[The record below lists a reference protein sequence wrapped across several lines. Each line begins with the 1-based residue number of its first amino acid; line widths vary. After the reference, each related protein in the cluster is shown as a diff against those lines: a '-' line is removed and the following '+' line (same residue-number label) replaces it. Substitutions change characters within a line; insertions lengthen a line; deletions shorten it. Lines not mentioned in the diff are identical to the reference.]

1 MKKIIPFV
9 LYLIFIGAITFLVS
23 GFGIAERTL
32 DFLRNTEV
40 NENIKS
46 DVLIKA
52 LIGNY
57 NGQKRVYILK
67 DPILIIE
74 KKDEDIN
81 LELTFHYIL
90 VGDEPSNERYLA
102 ILISKYENHNVQ
114 NLNINSV
121 NLEIKFEKGL
131 SEYNNSKFLESFNFI
146 NDSRTQLFLLDIKT
160 FHDEEVVQIES
171 IKLYQRDELLEY
183 EILNLINSDI
193 YIEKSLTIL
202 DNFYVGLE
210 DVKIVLNDQ
219 ENNLSFENYEYSEQ
233 LEESFRNTTNYLF
246 NYLLIESIIVLP
258 LTYFLF
264 FHKDLMK
271 FIKKEGLKKWKKL

>member
-114 NLNINSV
+114 NLNINSIK
-121 NLEIKFEKGL
+121 LEIKFEKGL

-271 FIKKEGLKKWKKL
+271 FIKKEGLKK

>member
-90 VGDEPSNERYLA
+90 VGDDPSNERYLA

-114 NLNINSV
+114 NLNINSIK
-121 NLEIKFEKGL
+121 LEIKFEKGL

-271 FIKKEGLKKWKKL
+271 FIKKEGLKK

>member
-183 EILNLINSDI
+183 EILNLINSDV

-271 FIKKEGLKKWKKL
+271 FIKKEGLKK

>member
-271 FIKKEGLKKWKKL
+271 FIKKEGLKK